1 MDLLLLRVHNDSM
14 QTAVQDMISD
24 YGGDTWLQTIEDMTK
39 CLGEENTNHFDS
51 ESKQKLS
58 LHSITH

>member
-24 YGGDTWLQTIEDMTK
+24 YGGDTWLQTIEDMK
-39 CLGEENTNHFDS
+39 KMFGRGEYKSF
-51 ESKQKLS
+51 
-58 LHSITH
+58 